1 MRGHANNFD
10 GLRIIAALLVLFSH
24 MFALSGRWEPR
35 FFQGHS
41 FGNLGVLIFFS
52 ISGYL
57 VSASWARDPDL
68 GRFLAKRFLRIA
80 PGLAVAVPL
89 TYGVV
94 RACGLLGFP
103 DNPWHLL
110 NGSLWTIEFEV
121 YCYFIL
127 AGLAMLT
134 KTPALVFTAGA
145 LASYLLLPEHH
156 LITFG
161 LFFAA
166 GTLLHAYPAL
176 RTGKALAGLLVVAL
190 VSHHEPRIALALS
203 VPALTIW
210 IGNRSWPVL
219 RSAGRFGDLSY
230 GVYIYAWPV
239 QQLVVA
245 AFGREA
251 SYIALLI
258 PSLAITLPWAW
269 LSWRYVEAPALNRK
283 PSTRRSEG
291 LLEVGQINID
301 SAGRGPG

>member
-1 MRGHANNFD
+1 MRGRANNFD
-10 GLRIIAALLVLFSH
+10 GLRIIAALLVLWSH
-24 MFALSGRWEPR
+24 MFALSGRPEPMLVG
-35 FFQGHS
+35 GHS

-57 VSASWARDPDL
+57 VSASWERDPDL

-94 RACGLLGFP
+94 RALGLIGFP

-121 YCYFIL
+121 YCYFL
-127 AGLAMLT
+127 LVGASMLT
-134 KTPALVFTAGA
+134 RSPALVLAAGA
-145 LASYLLLPEHH
+145 LAGFVFLPPSH
-156 LITFG
+156 LVTFG

-166 GTLLHAYPAL
+166 GALLHAYPKL
-176 RTGKALAGLLVVAL
+176 RTGKALIGWLLAGAVA
-190 VSHHEPRIALALS
+190 HHEPKILLALT

-210 IGNRSWPVL
+210 IGTRSWPVL
-219 RSAGRFGDLSY
+219 RSAGRYGDLSY

-245 AFGREA
+245 AMGREA
-251 SYIALLI
+251 PYLSLLA
-258 PSLAITLPWAW
+258 PTLLVTLGLAFA
-269 LSWRYVEAPALNRK
+269 SWHLVERPALGKK
-283 PSTRRSEG
+283 PKAQRLG
-291 LLEVGQINID
+291 AHVVG
-301 SAGRGPG
+301 AV